1 MRDLTED
8 HPTILSKLMIG
19 KIRRTRTEMYHFRMD
34 GEYFLGTDHGRL
46 VDLGGLGV
54 RFKIYSEQTG
64 GNFAVVEHPIE
75 PGVIVEP
82 HTHQH
87 EDELSYVVSGT
98 IWARVGDKEIQAPA
112 GTYVWKPRQVMH
124 TFWNPGP
131 EPALIVETISPGG
144 FERLFEQV
152 AALLE
157 EPGPSIDQ
165 DVIVLCNQYG
175 LALDRTWLPELQ
187 ARFGP
192 MRMV

>member
-1 MRDLTED
+1 MEATSGVPQSGRDD
-8 HPTILSKLMIG
+8 
-19 KIRRTRTEMYHFRMD
+19 
-34 GEYFLGTDHGRL
+34 EYFLGTDHGRL

-64 GNFAVVEHPIE
+64 GSFAVVEHPIE
-75 PGVIVEP
+75 PGVLVEP
-82 HTHQH
+82 HIHQH

-98 IWARVGDKEIQAPA
+98 IWARVGDTEIEAPA
-112 GTYVWKPRQVMH
+112 GTYVWKPRHVLH

-144 FERLFEQV
+144 FERLFEQI
-152 AALLE
+152 AALLQD
-157 EPGPSIDQ
+157 PGPTTDE
-165 DVIVLCNQYG
+165 DVVALCTRYG
-175 LALDRTWLPELQ
+175 LVLDQAWVPELQ

>member
-1 MRDLTED
+1 
-8 HPTILSKLMIG
+8 MIG
-19 KIRRTRTEMYHFRMD
+19 QIRRTGTEMYHFHMD

-64 GNFAVVEHPIE
+64 GSFAVVEHPIE

-112 GTYVWKPRQVMH
+112 GTYIWKPRQVMH

-157 EPGPSIDQ
+157 EQEPGPSTDQ

-175 LALDRTWLPELQ
+175 LAMDRTWLPELQ

>member
-1 MRDLTED
+1 MWGRSMVSMNAKGGLYQ
-8 HPTILSKLMIG
+8 SG
-19 KIRRTRTEMYHFRMD
+19 MD
-34 GEYFLGTDHGRL
+34 DEYFLGTDHGRL

-54 RFKIYSEQTG
+54 RFKVYSEQTG

-75 PGVIVEP
+75 PGVLVEP

-98 IWARVGDKEIQAPA
+98 IWARVGDTEIQAPA
-112 GTYVWKPRQVMH
+112 GTYVWKPRQVLH

-152 AALLE
+152 AALLQ
-157 EPGPSIDQ
+157 EPGPSTDE
-165 DVIVLCNQYG
+165 DVVALCGRYG
-175 LALDRTWLPELQ
+175 LVLDHTWVPELQ

>member
-1 MRDLTED
+1 
-8 HPTILSKLMIG
+8 
-19 KIRRTRTEMYHFRMD
+19 MYHFGMD
-34 GEYFLGTDHGRL
+34 GEHFLGTNHGRL

-82 HTHQH
+82 HTHEH
-87 EDELSYVVSGT
+87 EDELSYVVSGS
-98 IWARVGDKEIQAPA
+98 IWARVGDEEIQAPA
-112 GTYVWKPRQVMH
+112 GTYVWKPRRVMH

-157 EPGPSIDQ
+157 EPGPSTDQ
-165 DVIVLCNQYG
+165 DVIALCNQYG
-175 LALDRTWLPELQ
+175 LTLDRTWLPELQ